1 FRIKDLQE
9 LELTCMFYNRVW
21 LRDTAS
27 LLISRNPNPPRP
39 YYLHGFDISAA
50 QFQSFHTE
58 KNTEIHL
65 SVQDCLQPFPAEHH
79 GRYDLV
85 HLRLLIGALRA
96 SEYEAA
102 VKNAYD
108 ISSTLFQTKNFQ
120 HLRK

>member
-1 FRIKDLQE
+1 MTNIP
-9 LELTCMFYNRVW
+9 YNRVW

-27 LLISRNPNPPRP
+27 LLASRNPNLSRP

-65 SVQDCLQPFPAEHH
+65 SAQDCLQPFPAEHH

-85 HLRLLIGALRA
+85 HLRFLISALRVG
-96 SEYEAA
+96 EYEAV

-108 ISSTLFQTKNFQ
+108 ILSTLPQSKNFQ